1 MFWKLFRFDHDLDAL
16 KMRRKAL
23 TWPRSAFAV
32 RATAA
37 FRDLSLDRRNAGLD
51 LFEDKGMLLVIDG
64 G

>member
-1 MFWKLFRFDHDLDAL
+1 
-16 KMRRKAL
+16 MRRKAL

-51 LFEDKGMLLVIDG
+51 LFKDKGMLLVIDG